1 MEENLDEFDYMIIN
15 VEYLLNGNLLKFQR
29 FTVTTT
35 EIAVNSDS
43 YIQLL
48 YPQSYKELIALIPM
62 FIRPRSH
69 WNSRGVFWNF
79 DDAQINFHVIGL
91 ESASAQTFDV
101 EYYWVYR

>member
-15 VEYLLNGNLLKFQR
+15 VEYLLNGSLLKFQR

-35 EIAVNSDS
+35 EIAVNSDT
-43 YIQLL
+43 YIKLL

-62 FIRPRSH
+62 IIRPRNH
-69 WNSRGVFWNF
+69 RNSRGAFWSF
-79 DDAQINFHVIGL
+79 DNSTINFHVIGL

-101 EYYWVYR
+101 EYYLVYR

>member
-1 MEENLDEFDYMIIN
+1 M
-15 VEYLLNGNLLKFQR
+15 KFQR

-43 YIQLL
+43 YIKLI
-48 YPQSYKELIALIPM
+48 YPQSYKELIALIPLL
-62 FIRPRSH
+62 IRPKSN
-69 WNSRGVFWNF
+69 WNSMGVFWNSNF
-79 DDAQINFHVIGL
+79 SQINFRVIGL

>member
-1 MEENLDEFDYMIIN
+1 M
-15 VEYLLNGNLLKFQR
+15 KFQR

-69 WNSRGVFWNF
+69 WNSRGAFWNF
-79 DDAQINFHVIGL
+79 DGSRINFRVIGL
-91 ESASAQTFDV
+91 ESASAQAFDV